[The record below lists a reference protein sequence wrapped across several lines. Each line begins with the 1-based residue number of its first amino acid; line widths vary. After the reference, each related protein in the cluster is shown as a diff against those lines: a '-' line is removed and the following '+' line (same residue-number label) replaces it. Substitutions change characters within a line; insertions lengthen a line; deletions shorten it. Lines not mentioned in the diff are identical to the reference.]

1 MNLNLN
7 LGAGALDIPIAR
19 KLDIS
24 DASERSLQAPV
35 RPAQAPGQAGR
46 ARPGSRA
53 ARPGSA
59 RAPPSDASVLS
70 GPAARW
76 NDGGPDGA
84 LESGWSA
91 GIRMERWESAM
102 GRWHYY
108 WPQAAQT
115 ARQAAD
121 PALWASP
128 VAWGSRRAA
137 YAVLLGSKKRVIPA
151 STPIHR
157 TLNLPGCP
165 SCAPAAHAPPGG
177 P

>member
-35 RPAQAPGQAGR
+35 RPAQAPGR
-46 ARPGSRA
+46 

-76 NDGGPDGA
+76 NDGSPDGA

>member
-1 MNLNLN
+1 M
-7 LGAGALDIPIAR
+7 GGPAQEAG
-19 KLDIS
+19 
-24 DASERSLQAPV
+24 
-35 RPAQAPGQAGR
+35 RPAQGPLG
-46 ARPGSRA
+46 P
-53 ARPGSA
+53 
-59 RAPPSDASVLS
+59 PPSDASVLS

>member
-1 MNLNLN
+1 MNLN

-24 DASERSLQAPV
+24 SASERSFQAPA
-35 RPAQAPGQAGR
+35 RPAQAPGR
-46 ARPGSRA
+46 ARPGPGP
-53 ARPGSA
+53 ARPAAWAGQP
-59 RAPPSDASVLS
+59 RQPGGPSRLRS
-70 GPAARW
+70 GPSERCISPSWTGGTMERPASGW
-76 NDGGPDGA
+76 ND
-84 LESGWSA
+84 

-137 YAVLLGSKKRVIPA
+137 
-151 STPIHR
+151 
-157 TLNLPGCP
+157 
-165 SCAPAAHAPPGG
+165 
-177 P
+177 

>member
-35 RPAQAPGQAGR
+35 RPAQAPGR
-46 ARPGSRA
+46 ARPGPPRK
-53 ARPGSA
+53 PGG
-59 RAPPSDASVLS
+59 PPRVRS
-70 GPAARW
+70 GPSERCISPLW
-76 NDGGPDGA
+76 TGGTM
-84 LESGWSA
+84 ERRRSGWSA

>member
-35 RPAQAPGQAGR
+35 RPAQAPG
-46 ARPGSRA
+46 
-53 ARPGSA
+53 